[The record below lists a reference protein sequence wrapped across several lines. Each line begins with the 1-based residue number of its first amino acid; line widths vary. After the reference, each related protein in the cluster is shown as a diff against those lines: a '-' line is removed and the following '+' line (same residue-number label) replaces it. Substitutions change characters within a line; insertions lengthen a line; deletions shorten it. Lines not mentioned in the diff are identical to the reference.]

1 MTKIIKYIFKVLAIA
16 ILVLLLVIL
25 LVSLLIQTRPVKNQL
40 TRIAE
45 NQASEFIDGDLK
57 IGRLD
62 GNFFAQLLLNDIL
75 LTTDE
80 DTVAYISELDLRYN
94 LLSLFNGT
102 LDFHSIKIDQPYLYL
117 QQVNDST
124 WNLQQLVE
132 PGEEPTDTTSSGS
145 ININLNS
152 FVLNEGK
159 IKIKSPDTIIPQQ
172 INNLN
177 ADLSLV
183 YSEDNIAANIRTIN
197 LRTNNPD
204 LHLAQLSLNFKM
216 NDSNAELSQFIIQTS
231 NNKIEGHAN
240 YSTTPERSGEAFF
253 ITDPIHL
260 NEFAFL
266 IPTLTTAANPILAL
280 EGSLTNDSVNV
291 ALDLSDKNQALEATI
306 NSGNLFEY
314 LFVDTTAILRYHLES
329 KVTNINP
336 GYWIGN
342 PELNYLING
351 NINVRGKDIDPEKAQ
366 IYLLV
371 NLFETT
377 IEDQNFSN
385 ITADVALQSGDLTGT
400 IQGEGGFGDFYV
412 APDINDLNGN
422 PSYRLRFNANNLN
435 LAVLT
440 GTDSLASNINLQST
454 IKGTS
459 FDPKLINA
467 EGELIISKSSFQ
479 EFYLDSMVA
488 QAKYASENL
497 QVDTLW
503 LQAGTLKA
511 RAAGNYS
518 LNAESDL
525 RVAVNFDDLNAL
537 KSFIPAVNIMTSG
550 ALEANVTGVPDSLEF
565 TAHLQLDSTSY
576 DTITFGGLE
585 LKANGNL
592 TATDTLFS
600 ASANLKNLD
609 LGSFFLDTIF
619 AQVEGSVD
627 SVFLQTRILNQDMDT
642 ELHAGIVPTDKIAI
656 TIPVWNIQ
664 YKNQELSMQQPPAY
678 IEIDSIN
685 YLVDN
690 FRLSSGEGD
699 SAQFI
704 ALQGNISR
712 KGKEDFSFEAGNLN
726 IIQLAEMMD
735 FEFNGSG
742 LADISFKL
750 TGTSDAPVIDGNFDV
765 RDATVNNYK
774 FTTLGGRMDYN
785 NNLLN
790 FNSQVV
796 PQDSGRLEI
805 KAEMPLSL
813 NLDTMGFK
821 FSPDDSLKAQI
832 LIEEFSLAVLNS
844 FDVPVQT
851 TGFIEG
857 KVNVDGTANAPNPE
871 GNIKLVDAS
880 FSMPEFGIDYSDVIL
895 NVNFLR
901 DRIELDTLQ
910 IRTSDGKLSG
920 NGLVNFGSDFYEG
933 NISDSKIRLDFDKFN
948 PVNHR
953 QFNMQVD
960 GYTNIKGEA
969 DSVVF
974 SGDLALPQAEFY
986 LPAIFSLMGRMD
998 TKEMPKPILL
1008 QELESMSISLDSL
1021 EITQFETE
1029 EPDTSSFDYLNNLT
1043 GQIRLRIPRN
1053 TWIKNDDMRIEIAGE
1068 LEVIKSADFFELFGQ
1083 VEVVRGQYELLG
1095 RVFVINEGTVDFQ
1108 GGEEMSF
1115 QMDIQASYS
1124 FRNTQQVQQ
1133 ELVVNITGTVEE
1145 PEINFELDG
1154 NAIEEGDALSYILFG
1169 KSMDE
1174 LTINEQD
1181 NMERSGVG
1189 DLAQQAA
1196 ASLISAQLT
1205 NFLQNKLD
1213 VDYIE
1218 VKSGGG
1224 FNDASV
1230 VVGKYIINKLFVS
1243 YEQRFGQTDVHNPKK
1258 YEVKLEYELFRF
1270 LFFELNNSTIDSGF
1284 DVIFK
1289 FDIL

>member
-1 MTKIIKYIFKVLAIA
+1 
-16 ILVLLLVIL
+16 
-25 LVSLLIQTRPVKNQL
+25 
-40 TRIAE
+40 
-45 NQASEFIDGDLK
+45 
-57 IGRLD
+57 
-62 GNFFAQLLLNDIL
+62 
-75 LTTDE
+75 
-80 DTVAYISELDLRYN
+80 
-94 LLSLFNGT
+94 
-102 LDFHSIKIDQPYLYL
+102 
-117 QQVNDST
+117 
-124 WNLQQLVE
+124 
-132 PGEEPTDTTSSGS
+132 
-145 ININLNS
+145 
-152 FVLNEGK
+152 
-159 IKIKSPDTIIPQQ
+159 
-172 INNLN
+172 
-177 ADLSLV
+177 
-183 YSEDNIAANIRTIN
+183 
-197 LRTNNPD
+197 
-204 LHLAQLSLNFKM
+204 
-216 NDSNAELSQFIIQTS
+216 
-231 NNKIEGHAN
+231 
-240 YSTTPERSGEAFF
+240 
-253 ITDPIHL
+253 
-260 NEFAFL
+260 
-266 IPTLTTAANPILAL
+266 
-280 EGSLTNDSVNV
+280 
-291 ALDLSDKNQALEATI
+291 
-306 NSGNLFEY
+306 
-314 LFVDTTAILRYHLES
+314 
-329 KVTNINP
+329 
-336 GYWIGN
+336 
-342 PELNYLING
+342 
-351 NINVRGKDIDPEKAQ
+351 
-366 IYLLV
+366 
-371 NLFETT
+371 
-377 IEDQNFSN
+377 
-385 ITADVALQSGDLTGT
+385 
-400 IQGEGGFGDFYV
+400 
-412 APDINDLNGN
+412 
-422 PSYRLRFNANNLN
+422 
-435 LAVLT
+435 
-440 GTDSLASNINLQST
+440 
-454 IKGTS
+454 
-459 FDPKLINA
+459 
-467 EGELIISKSSFQ
+467 
-479 EFYLDSMVA
+479 
-488 QAKYASENL
+488 
-497 QVDTLW
+497 
-503 LQAGTLKA
+503 
-511 RAAGNYS
+511 
-518 LNAESDL
+518 
-525 RVAVNFDDLNAL
+525 
-537 KSFIPAVNIMTSG
+537 
-550 ALEANVTGVPDSLEF
+550 
-565 TAHLQLDSTSY
+565 
-576 DTITFGGLE
+576 
-585 LKANGNL
+585 
-592 TATDTLFS
+592 
-600 ASANLKNLD
+600 
-609 LGSFFLDTIF
+609 
-619 AQVEGSVD
+619 
-627 SVFLQTRILNQDMDT
+627 
-642 ELHAGIVPTDKIAI
+642 
-656 TIPVWNIQ
+656 
-664 YKNQELSMQQPPAY
+664 
-678 IEIDSIN
+678 
-685 YLVDN
+685 
-690 FRLSSGEGD
+690 
-699 SAQFI
+699 
-704 ALQGNISR
+704 
-712 KGKEDFSFEAGNLN
+712 
-726 IIQLAEMMD
+726 MMD

-1230 VVGKYIINKLFVS
+1230 VVGKYITNKLFVS